1 MVMNGFTSDF
11 KFLLIAYVFQ
21 IFYAELVSPAIKKL
35 KKQILETKIIKFL
48 IAGKEETKS
57 MGDLV
62 QSWSWEG
69 YVQALGGLHLI

>member
-1 MVMNGFTSDF
+1 MNGFTSDF
-11 KFLLIAYVFQ
+11 KFLLITYVFQ
-21 IFYAELVSPAIKKL
+21 IFYAELVSTAIKKL

-62 QSWSWEG
+62 QSWEG
-69 YVQALGGLHLI
+69 YVHLVGLHLI

>member
-1 MVMNGFTSDF
+1 MNGFTSDF

-21 IFYAELVSPAIKKL
+21 IFYAELVSTAIKKL

-62 QSWSWEG
+62 QSWEG
-69 YVQALGGLHLI
+69 YVQAPVGLHLI